1 MEFSKLMKVNYLLVF
16 SIATRS
22 SVLIIHKS
30 THNVV
35 ITYRWITPCEREYF
49 DTNRYSPTGNHQGAD
64 VEDSG
69 TSTWHRRWLG
79 WQPTPPRSSSAS
91 AVLQGGVWLDAAP
104 RMVVPVDPH
113 LRRSY
118 KSTCVSGDHTSRP
131 TPQGVVPDDCP
142 HECATKRCIGS
153 P

>member
-35 ITYRWITPCEREYF
+35 VTYRWITPCEREYF
-49 DTNRYSPTGNHQGAD
+49 DTNCYSPTGNHQGDD
-64 VEDSG
+64 VEDTG
-69 TSTWHRRWLG
+69 TSTWRRRWSG
-79 WQPTPPRSSSAS
+79 WQPAPPRLSSAS
-91 AVLQGGVWLDAAP
+91 AVLQGSVWLDVTP
-104 RMVVPVDPH
+104 RKVVPVDPR

-118 KSTCVSGDHTSRP
+118 KLTCVSGDRTNRP
-131 TPQGVVPDDCP
+131 TPQEVVPGGYP
-142 HECATKRCIGS
+142 HEYATKGCIGS

>member
-91 AVLQGGVWLDAAP
+91 AVLQGGVRRTTEGRTSRSAP
-104 RMVVPVDPH
+104 QEIVQID
-113 LRRSY
+113 LCLGRSY
-118 KSTCVSGDHTSRP
+118 QPTYAAGGRTGRLSTWMC
-131 TPQGVVPDDCP
+131 
-142 HECATKRCIGS
+142 HEKMYR
-153 P
+153 